1 LFLHGGP
8 GAGCSPEH
16 RRFFDPT
23 YYRIILFDQRGAGR
37 STPHGEVTNNT
48 TAHLVSDIEALRD
61 LLKIPV
67 WHVFGGS
74 WGSTLALAYAQAHPQ
89 PCLSLT
95 LRGIFLLRASE
106 VDWFVDGL
114 RHFAPLAWE
123 QFVGFLPES
132 LRGDICNGYWTQLN
146 HALPEIRLAA
156 ANSWATYEARSVMLR
171 TNAAVPAP
179 PVSGGAASAGGV
191 LGASRAAGTAAASG
205 AGGAVGAAGGASGAG
220 GAVGAAGGAVGVSGG
235 VGVGGGVGAA
245 TGALGAGTVAGGG
258 APLGAAA
265 TNSAGVSPPALATS
279 ASQSAVGLARLEVHY
294 MRANQFVPDDAL
306 LRGVDR
312 IRHIPCAIVQ
322 GKYDLLCPP
331 ITAVALH
338 SAWPESTLQIIEDAG
353 HSAFEPGIRAAL
365 VAIMDARRTTPR

>member
-1 LFLHGGP
+1 MTRNGDLYPSIEPYRTGRLPVDDIHTVYWEECGNPTGVPVLFLHGGP

-16 RRFFDPT
+16 RRFFDPQ
-23 YYRIILFDQRGAGR
+23 YYRIVLFDQRGAGR
-37 STPHGEVTNNT
+37 STPHGETTNNT
-48 TAHLVSDIEALRD
+48 TALLVSDIEALRSM
-61 LLKIPV
+61 LKIST

-95 LRGIFLLRASE
+95 LRGIFLLQASE
-106 VDWFVDGL
+106 VDWFLHGI
-114 RHFAPLAWE
+114 RNFAPQAWE

-132 LRGDICNGYWTQLN
+132 LRGDIRNGYWTQLN
-146 HALPEIRLAA
+146 HELPEMRLAA
-156 ANSWATYEARSVMLR
+156 ANSWASYEARSVSLR
-171 TNAAVPAP
+171 TNAAVPPPAPASVGASP
-179 PVSGGAASAGGV
+179 PVMSASA
-191 LGASRAAGTAAASG
+191 SH
-205 AGGAVGAAGGASGAG
+205 
-220 GAVGAAGGAVGVSGG
+220 
-235 VGVGGGVGAA
+235 
-245 TGALGAGTVAGGG
+245 
-258 APLGAAA
+258 
-265 TNSAGVSPPALATS
+265 
-279 ASQSAVGLARLEVHY
+279 SAVGLARLEVHY
-294 MRANQFVPDDAL
+294 MRSNQFVPDDAL

-365 VAIMDARRTTPR
+365 VAIMDGRRTASK

>member
-1 LFLHGGP
+1 MPVLFLHGGP

-16 RRFFDPT
+16 RRFFDPK
-23 YYRIILFDQRGAGR
+23 YYRIVLFDQRGAGR

-48 TAHLVSDIEALRD
+48 TAHLVSDIEALRN
-61 LLKIPV
+61 LLEIPV

-106 VDWFVDGL
+106 VEWFVRGL
-114 RHFAPLAWE
+114 RYFAPLAWE
-123 QFVGFLPES
+123 QFVGFLPEP

-146 HALPEIRLAA
+146 HELPEIRLAA

-171 TNAAVPAP
+171 ANTSVPAVP
-179 PVSGGAASAGGV
+179 VGGSAA
-191 LGASRAAGTAAASG
+191 G
-205 AGGAVGAAGGASGAG
+205 AGGAAPAGS
-220 GAVGAAGGAVGVSGG
+220 
-235 VGVGGGVGAA
+235 
-245 TGALGAGTVAGGG
+245 
-258 APLGAAA
+258 
-265 TNSAGVSPPALATS
+265 NSAGVSPPVLSAS

-306 LRGVDR
+306 LRGVER

-338 SAWPESTLQIIEDAG
+338 AAWPESTLQIIEDAG

-365 VAIMDARRTTPR
+365 VAIMDARRTARP

>member
-1 LFLHGGP
+1 VLFLHGGP

-16 RRFFDPT
+16 RRFFDPK
-23 YYRIILFDQRGAGR
+23 YYRIVLFDQRGAGR

-48 TAHLVSDIEALRD
+48 TAHLVRDIEALRS
-61 LLKIPV
+61 LLHIPV

-74 WGSTLALAYAQAHPQ
+74 WGSTLALAYAQAYPQ

-106 VDWFVDGL
+106 VAWFLYGL

-179 PVSGGAASAGGV
+179 QV
-191 LGASRAAGTAAASG
+191 
-205 AGGAVGAAGGASGAG
+205 GGASGAG
-220 GAVGAAGGAVGVSGG
+220 GAAGVGSAVGVGSAAGGASG
-235 VGVGGGVGAA
+235 
-245 TGALGAGTVAGGG
+245 TD
-258 APLGAAA
+258 A
-265 TNSAGVSPPALATS
+265 TNSAGMSPPVLS
-279 ASQSAVGLARLEVHY
+279 PSGSHSAVGLARLEVHY
-294 MRANQFVPDDAL
+294 MRANQFIPDDAL

-338 SAWPESTLQIIEDAG
+338 AAWPESTLQIIEDAG

-365 VAIMDARRTTPR
+365 VTIMDARRTTPQ

>member
-1 LFLHGGP
+1 MIRNGDLYPSIEPYRAGRLPVDDIHSLYWEECGNPTGVPVLFLHGGP

-16 RRFFDPT
+16 RRFFDPQH
-23 YYRIILFDQRGAGR
+23 YRIVLFDQRGAGR
-37 STPHGEVTNNT
+37 STPHGETTNNT
-48 TAHLVSDIEALRD
+48 TALLVSDIEALRAM
-61 LLKIPV
+61 LKIPA

-74 WGSTLALAYAQAHPQ
+74 WGSTLALAYAQTHPQ

-95 LRGIFLLRASE
+95 LRGIFLLRAVE
-106 VDWFVDGL
+106 VDWFLHGL
-114 RHFAPLAWE
+114 RNFAPQSWE
-123 QFVGFLPES
+123 QFAGFLPES

-146 HALPEIRLAA
+146 HELPEIRMAA
-156 ANSWATYEARSVMLR
+156 ANSWASYEARSVSLR

-179 PVSGGAASAGGV
+179 APA
-191 LGASRAAGTAAASG
+191 GASPP
-205 AGGAVGAAGGASGAG
+205 V
-220 GAVGAAGGAVGVSGG
+220 
-235 VGVGGGVGAA
+235 
-245 TGALGAGTVAGGG
+245 L
-258 APLGAAA
+258 
-265 TNSAGVSPPALATS
+265 SAS

-294 MRANQFVPDDAL
+294 MRSNQFVPDDAL
-306 LRGVDR
+306 LRGVER

-365 VAIMDARRTTPR
+365 VAIMDGRRTTSQ

>member
-1 LFLHGGP
+1 LAVDDIHTLYWEECGNPNGTPVLFLHGGP

-16 RRFFDPT
+16 RRFFDPK
-23 YYRIILFDQRGAGR
+23 YYRIVLFDQRGAGR

-48 TAHLVSDIEALRD
+48 TAHLVRDIEALRG
-61 LLKIPV
+61 LLQIPV

-106 VDWFVDGL
+106 VDWFLHGL

-132 LRGDICNGYWTQLN
+132 LRGDICNGYWAQLN
-146 HALPEIRLAA
+146 HELPEIRLAA

-171 TNAAVPAP
+171 TNKAVPAP
-179 PVSGGAASAGGV
+179 PA
-191 LGASRAAGTAAASG
+191 G
-205 AGGAVGAAGGASGAG
+205 AGVAAV
-220 GAVGAAGGAVGVSGG
+220 
-235 VGVGGGVGAA
+235 
-245 TGALGAGTVAGGG
+245 GG
-258 APLGAAA
+258 APATDA
-265 TNSAGVSPPALATS
+265 TNSSSVSPPVLSTS
-279 ASQSAVGLARLEVHY
+279 ASNSAVGLARLEVHY

-338 SAWPESTLQIIEDAG
+338 AAWPESTLQIIEDAG

-365 VAIMDARRTTPR
+365 VAIMDARRTAPR

>member
-1 LFLHGGP
+1 
-8 GAGCSPEH
+8 
-16 RRFFDPT
+16 
-23 YYRIILFDQRGAGR
+23 
-37 STPHGEVTNNT
+37 
-48 TAHLVSDIEALRD
+48 
-61 LLKIPV
+61 
-67 WHVFGGS
+67 
-74 WGSTLALAYAQAHPQ
+74 
-89 PCLSLT
+89 LSLT
-95 LRGIFLLRASE
+95 LRGIVLLRASE

-146 HALPEIRLAA
+146 HELPEIRLAA

-179 PVSGGAASAGGV
+179 PVGGS
-191 LGASRAAGTAAASG
+191 
-205 AGGAVGAAGGASGAG
+205 AVGA
-220 GAVGAAGGAVGVSGG
+220 GAA
-235 VGVGGGVGAA
+235 
-245 TGALGAGTVAGGG
+245 AGSST
-258 APLGAAA
+258 PGAAA
-265 TNSAGVSPPALATS
+265 TNSAGVSPPALSAS

-338 SAWPESTLQIIEDAG
+338 AAWPESTLQIIEDAG